1 MIYDVLVVRYTYT
14 IYIFRFRITNCMSAA
29 YVANHKH
36 DGPVF
41 HAKNVVKYAQTF
53 SIYYAKNI
61 YFNFY

>member
-1 MIYDVLVVRYTYT
+1 
-14 IYIFRFRITNCMSAA
+14 MSAA